1 MRFILKKNDGDNLQ
15 TQSNERARVKDTRK
29 NYGCDSC
36 VYCAGRVG
44 RLSIDKIVKESGTS
58 KGAFLYHFKNRKALF
73 CALVEEYVDHLNER
87 MNFHMSKYQ
96 DAEEPLIL
104 GYASWYEDFDKDD
117 GGFAVLGVALLALL
131 LHEPDALKPFHDWY
145 AKVFKMVQDS
155 PIKTPQLL
163 TAIMAFEGFFF
174 THKMGFDSLDKE
186 TKEAT

>member
-1 MRFILKKNDGDNLQ
+1 MDATRAFIVREG
-15 TQSNERARVKDTRK
+15 
-29 NYGCDSC
+29 
-36 VYCAGRVG
+36 VG

-87 MNFHMSKYQ
+87 MNAHMGKYQ
-96 DAEEPLIL
+96 NSEEPLIL

-117 GGFAVLGVALLALL
+117 GGYAVLGVALLALL

-174 THKMGFDSLDKE
+174 TRKMGFDSLDKE
-186 TKEAT
+186 TKEATWRYIIEQVAPQPKKKASKSPDKKLPA

>member
-1 MRFILKKNDGDNLQ
+1 MG
-15 TQSNERARVKDTRK
+15 
-29 NYGCDSC
+29 
-36 VYCAGRVG
+36 
-44 RLSIDKIVKESGTS
+44 
-58 KGAFLYHFKNRKALF
+58 
-73 CALVEEYVDHLNER
+73 
-87 MNFHMSKYQ
+87 KYQ
-96 DAEEPLIL
+96 NSEELLIL

-117 GGFAVLGVALLALL
+117 GGYAVLGVALLALL

-186 TKEAT
+186 TKEATWRYIIEQVAPQPKKKASKSPDKKLPA

>member
-1 MRFILKKNDGDNLQ
+1 MIREAISYSRKLKLGRIKEGEIYSQ
-15 TQSNERARVKDTRK
+15 EKMTETTYRPRVMSERALKTRAK
-29 NYGCDSC
+29 IMDATRAFIVREG
-36 VYCAGRVG
+36 VG

-145 AKVFKMVQDS
+145 AKVFKTVS
-155 PIKTPQLL
+155 YTHLTLPTTPYV
-163 TAIMAFEGFFF
+163 
-174 THKMGFDSLDKE
+174 
-186 TKEAT
+186 